1 MKNVCAWLNKASWK
15 NIPLFIS
22 EWEPAEVRQQNPPGG
37 TECELVRAKRGV
49 TSLPKTLQ
57 FTARCSTSPTY
68 TERNFSE
75 PSCHPHLSFITE
87 SYCEKSAVLKEQ
99 MQFKIPPFLD
109 CKKKKKIAE
118 LLPASS
124 REGQN
129 WKVLIQCTEPLF
141 FFFHRKLVK
150 VWETRLDSSERHKK
164 MSYLRTSDI
173 LICTPS
179 LKKRHSKQDKKQKHW
194 EEQKA
199 GSS

>member
-1 MKNVCAWLNKASWK
+1 MS
-15 NIPLFIS
+15 
-22 EWEPAEVRQQNPPGG
+22 
-37 TECELVRAKRGV
+37 RAYQKHCS
-49 TSLPKTLQ
+49 SLPGAAQALLTLNVISQ
-57 FTARCSTSPTY
+57 NRHVIHICPLLLKVTVKKVLFSKSKCSLRFLLSLTA
-68 TERNFSE
+68 
-75 PSCHPHLSFITE
+75 
-87 SYCEKSAVLKEQ
+87 
-99 MQFKIPPFLD
+99 
-109 CKKKKKIAE
+109 KKKKKIAE

>member
-1 MKNVCAWLNKASWK
+1 MKKVCAWLNKASWK

-109 CKKKKKIAE
+109 CKKKKK
-118 LLPASS
+118 LLNYCQHLQEKVKIERFWYSA
-124 REGQN
+124 QN
-129 WKVLIQCTEPLF
+129 HYF

>member
-109 CKKKKKIAE
+109 WKKKKKKNCWTIASIFKRRSK
-118 LLPASS
+118 LKGSDTVH
-124 REGQN
+124 RT
-129 WKVLIQCTEPLF
+129 IIF
-141 FFFHRKLVK
+141 FF
-150 VWETRLDSSERHKK
+150 
-164 MSYLRTSDI
+164 
-173 LICTPS
+173 P
-179 LKKRHSKQDKKQKHW
+179 
-194 EEQKA
+194 
-199 GSS
+199 